1 MGNLYNYTEEEI
13 ATWSFNQMQTTLMAI
28 QSYANACEDEIIR
41 LNHEM
46 RKYYKLEREQRSKH
60 HG

>member
-1 MGNLYNYTEEEI
+1 MGNLYNFTSEEI
-13 ATWSFNQMQTTLMAI
+13 TTWSFNQMQSAVLAM
-28 QSYANACEDEIIR
+28 QSYANKCEDEIIR

-46 RKYYKLEREQRSKH
+46 RKYYKLEQEQRSKH